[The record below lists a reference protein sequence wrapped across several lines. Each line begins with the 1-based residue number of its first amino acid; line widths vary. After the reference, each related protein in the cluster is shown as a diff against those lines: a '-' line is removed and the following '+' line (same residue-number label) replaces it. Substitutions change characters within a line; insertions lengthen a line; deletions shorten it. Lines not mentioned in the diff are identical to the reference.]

1 MLRKPRKHFSDFYE
15 KIAGIKCHK
24 NSKIKMSRKFKIANY
39 WKGRKTHLK
48 MHLTEQ
54 KSCNL
59 LLQHRN
65 NIQNVSKVR
74 DEECK
79 KRLLSHFK
87 WRQHFTVKN
96 KRKKQFFKKGK
107 CRDRSE
113 NKLSREEKL

>member
-15 KIAGIKCHK
+15 NIAGIKCHK

-39 WKGRKTHLK
+39 WKGRKTDPK

-54 KSCNL
+54 KSFNL
-59 LLQHRN
+59 LPQQQK
-65 NIQNVSKVR
+65 NIQNVSKVG
-74 DEECK
+74 DEGCK

-87 WRQHFTVKN
+87 WRHYLTVKN

-113 NKLSREEKL
+113 NKLSREEKS

>member
-54 KSCNL
+54 KSSNL
-59 LLQHRN
+59 LPQ
-65 NIQNVSKVR
+65 QQKKYPK
-74 DEECK
+74 CK
-79 KRLLSHFK
+79 QGGR
-87 WRQHFTVKN
+87 
-96 KRKKQFFKKGK
+96 
-107 CRDRSE
+107 
-113 NKLSREEKL
+113 